1 MKLQARIIRVAAVV
15 AASLLAQ
22 PALAASDRP
31 APPPPPAAAPRDLP
45 AGASEAEVRLYCT
58 RKYDEEVSLIADKAG
73 GAGGMLV
80 GPAMEEWSRCLRRN
94 GVAP

>member
-1 MKLQARIIRVAAVV
+1 LKLLARIIRVAAVV

-31 APPPPPAAAPRDLP
+31 APPPPAAGPRDLP
-45 AGASEAEVRLYCT
+45 VGASEAEVRLYCT

-80 GPAMEEWSRCLRRN
+80 GPATEEWRRCLRRN